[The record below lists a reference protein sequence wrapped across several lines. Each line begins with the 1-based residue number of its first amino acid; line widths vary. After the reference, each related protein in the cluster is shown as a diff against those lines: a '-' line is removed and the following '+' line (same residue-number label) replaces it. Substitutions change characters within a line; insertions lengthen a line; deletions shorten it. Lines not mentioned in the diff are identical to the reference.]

1 MSDPAPTLTLAGLY
15 QRQGLVG
22 RAREIYRRL
31 SEEGPPAQREEAA
44 RRLRELGPS
53 AAGTIALLQALV
65 NRVQERRRR

>member
-15 QRQGLVG
+15 QSQGLVG